1 MSKKFDYLV
10 FIGRF
15 QPLHL
20 GHTRVIDAALELADR
35 VIVLCGSATSP
46 RSLRNPWTLNERIG
60 MIEATYP
67 EEFDANRLI
76 VDGIPDLKYRDH
88 LWVGT
93 VQKAVH
99 DIVVQHIHVDK
110 QRGNWTP
117 DGVADKKIGLIGCKK
132 DNTSYYLDLFP
143 MWDSVPVLFLDPLN
157 ATDLR
162 NALFAPYV
170 DDMAPMIDE
179 IYDLDKVF
187 PKEVGKHFQSNIP
200 VSAQFGF
207 MPDEA
212 WEQLGNEWK
221 FIVDYRKS
229 WEVAPYPPT
238 FVATDALVT
247 QSSHILLIERRAE
260 PGKGLWAMPGGFL
273 DQHETIAE
281 GTLRE
286 LVEETKIKVPTPVLE
301 RSVRKR
307 QVFDDPHRSMR
318 GRMITHVTHYDLKPG
333 KLPKVKGGDDAAK
346 AKWVPLS
353 EVKEDRMFS
362 DHYHIIKAMLGDET

>member
-46 RSLRNPWTLNERIG
+46 RSLRNPWLFEERKD
-60 MIEATYP
+60 MIRAAYL
-67 EEFDANRLI
+67 DAFADGRLI
-76 VDGIPDLKYRDH
+76 IEGIPDLKYRDH
-88 LWVGT
+88 LWVGM
-93 VQKAVH
+93 VQKTVN
-99 DIVVQHIHVDK
+99 DIVARQLSVDK
-110 QRGNWTP
+110 IKNGWNP
-117 DGVADKKIGLIGCKK
+117 DGTADKKIGLIGCKK

-162 NALFAPYV
+162 NTLFAPYV
-170 DDMAPMIDE
+170 DEQAPLIDE
-179 IYDLDKVF
+179 KYDLTKIF
-187 PKEVGKHFQSNIP
+187 PPNV
-200 VSAQFGF
+200 AQYFKSDIDPDEMYGW